1 MMRGEQMKIYKLYFE
16 NGKVLLLKAD
26 HVKYSH
32 NENLNI
38 NMYILYDSNN
48 DVIGAFDMSKML
60 GDIIMQYNDEE
71 NTEKEI
77 KCIGF
82 QAPEEVVEPE
92 IKKKVEPK
100 KKPAPKKKKGK

>member
-1 MMRGEQMKIYKLYFE
+1 MNIYKLYFE
-16 NGKVLLLKAD
+16 NGKILLLEAD
-26 HVKYSH
+26 HVKYYH
-32 NENLNI
+32 DEGLNT
-38 NMYILYDSNN
+38 NVYALYDSNN
-48 DVIGAFDMSKML
+48 NIIGIFDMSKML
-60 GDIIMQYNDEE
+60 GDVTIQHNNENTE

-82 QAPEEVVEPE
+82 QVPEEVIEPE

>member
-1 MMRGEQMKIYKLYFE
+1 MKRYKLYFE
-16 NGKVLLLKAD
+16 NGKILVFEAE
-26 HVKYSH
+26 HVTYSH
-32 NENLNI
+32 DESLNI

-48 DVIGAFDMSKML
+48 NVIGAFDMSKML
-60 GDIIMQYNDEE
+60 GDVLIGYNDEENTE

-82 QAPEEVVEPE
+82 QAPEEVIEPE

>member
-1 MMRGEQMKIYKLYFE
+1 MKIYKLYFE
-16 NGKVLLLKAD
+16 NGKVLLLEAD

-32 NENLNI
+32 DENLNT

-48 DVIGAFDMSKML
+48 NVIGAFDMSKML
-60 GDIIMQYNDEE
+60 GDVTIQYNDENTE

-82 QAPEEVVEPE
+82 QAPEEVADPE

>member
-1 MMRGEQMKIYKLYFE
+1 MKRHKLYFE
-16 NGKVLLLKAD
+16 NGKILVFEAD
-26 HVKYSH
+26 HVSYSH
-32 NENLNI
+32 DENLNT

-48 DVIGAFDMSKML
+48 NVIGAFDMSKML
-60 GDIIMQYNDEE
+60 GDVTIWSDVEE
-71 NTEKEI
+71 STEKEV

-82 QAPEEVVEPE
+82 QAPEEVAEPE

>member
-1 MMRGEQMKIYKLYFE
+1 MKIYKLYFE
-16 NGKVLLLKAD
+16 NGKVLLLEAD

-32 NENLNI
+32 DENLNT

-48 DVIGAFDMSKML
+48 NVIGAFDMSKML
-60 GDIIMQYNDEE
+60 GDITMRYNDEENTE

-82 QAPEEVVEPE
+82 RAPEEVTEPE

>member
-1 MMRGEQMKIYKLYFE
+1 MKRYKVYFE
-16 NGKVLLLKAD
+16 NGKILVFEAD
-26 HVKYSH
+26 HVTYSYD
-32 NENLNI
+32 ESLNT

-48 DVIGAFDMSKML
+48 NVMGEFNMNKML
-60 GDIIMQYNDEE
+60 GDVVIWSDDGE
-71 NTEKEI
+71 NTEKEV

-82 QAPEEVVEPE
+82 QAPEEVIEPE

>member
-1 MMRGEQMKIYKLYFE
+1 
-16 NGKVLLLKAD
+16 
-26 HVKYSH
+26 
-32 NENLNI
+32 
-38 NMYILYDSNN
+38 
-48 DVIGAFDMSKML
+48 MSKML
-60 GDIIMQYNDEE
+60 GDVTIQYNDENTK

-82 QAPEEVVEPE
+82 QAPEEVAEPE